1 MSDHSAVPSYP
12 DRLRLDG
19 KGFLVVG
26 AGQGMGRQSAHA
38 LASVGAKV
46 VCADIV
52 DALAV
57 QVAEEVGGIPWVGDV
72 TRRDAVGRLIADAEG
87 GLGRIDGFID
97 IVGMARWAGVLD
109 IDDDTWNFEFDICL
123 RHAYLLSQIAGRRM
137 RATGGGSMVFIASV
151 SGISAAPN
159 HAAYGAAKAGLMA
172 WVKSL
177 AVELGPHNIR
187 ANAIAPGS
195 ILTPRIQAQL
205 SQERID
211 AGAAMTPLRRPGVP
225 PDIASVALFLSSDL
239 ASFITGQTLIVDGGV
254 TAKFPYD
261 TL

>member
-1 MSDHSAVPSYP
+1 MSDHSPVPSYP

-19 KGFLVVG
+19 KHFIVVG

-46 VCADIV
+46 MCVDITEM
-52 DALAV
+52 LAV

-72 TRRDAVGRLIADAEG
+72 TRRDDVERLVAHAEDT
-87 GLGRIDGFID
+87 LGRIDGFVD
-97 IVGMARWAGVLD
+97 IIGMARWGGVLD

-137 RATGGGSMVFIASV
+137 RASGGGSMLFIASV
-151 SGISAAPN
+151 SGLTAAPN

-195 ILTPRIQAQL
+195 ILTPRMQAQL
-205 SQERID
+205 SQSQID
-211 AGAAMTPLRRPGVP
+211 ASVALTPLRRPGVP

-239 ASFITGQTLIVDGGV
+239 ASFVSGQTLIVDGGV
-254 TAKFPYD
+254 TARFPYAV
-261 TL
+261 L

>member
-1 MSDHSAVPSYP
+1 VE
-12 DRLRLDG
+12 RL
-19 KGFLVVG
+19 V
-26 AGQGMGRQSAHA
+26 
-38 LASVGAKV
+38 
-46 VCADIV
+46 
-52 DALAV
+52 
-57 QVAEEVGGIPWVGDV
+57 
-72 TRRDAVGRLIADAEG
+72 ADAERD
-87 GLGRIDGFID
+87 LGRIDGLVD

-109 IDDDTWNFEFDICL
+109 IDDETWNFEFDICL
-123 RHAYLLSQIAGRRM
+123 RHAYLVSQIAGRRM
-137 RATGGGSMVFIASV
+137 RDTGGGSMVFIASV
-151 SGISAAPN
+151 SGMSAAPN

-177 AVELGPHNIR
+177 AVELGPHKIR

-195 ILTPRIQAQL
+195 ILTPRIQARL
-205 SQERID
+205 SQEQID
-211 AGAAMTPLRRPGVP
+211 AGAAMTPLRRPGLP